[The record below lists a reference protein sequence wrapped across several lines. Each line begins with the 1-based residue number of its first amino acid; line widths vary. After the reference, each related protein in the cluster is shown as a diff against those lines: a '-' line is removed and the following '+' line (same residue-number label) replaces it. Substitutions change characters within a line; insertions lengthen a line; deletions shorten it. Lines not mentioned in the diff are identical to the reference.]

1 MKYKHLKQAL
11 LFKVGSLINITD
23 MEEEMKKCPYCGE
36 EIRAE
41 AKKCRYCGEWL
52 EQESHQNPAQTETH
66 EEPHVASSASQP
78 VSEVKENSTP
88 LTKLGMVKLYK
99 ETLGVDLKTAK
110 DFVDTHG
117 MTESQRAI
125 DAARAGEK
133 YVAQSKQSDV
143 VETSEPDA
151 VSSEVKERTEKYVG
165 ICALMFILVC
175 FGEAMTI
182 ASEMGWE
189 KGDLLDTHHMHKWGI
204 IFAYIMNVC
213 AYIPAWVGDVASL
226 IGMGGLLIFLQRS
239 LRKLGKSM
247 DKSIAGL
254 IVFTSIVPFLGCISD
269 LDMIQSD
276 EASALFFCVF
286 FITLIG
292 YACYNWYVGAKL
304 IGVASKY
311 FQRAGWLM
319 IVTPI
324 VMIVMLVLMIVSD
337 GDTQFWLIVADS
349 ILTIATAYAL
359 MKGCDA
365 EEDGQRFVIDSTIRR
380 EISIIAAMSLF
391 CVMFALFVPSH
402 GQMRD
407 SDEDGS
413 EELVDSTADD
423 STYVDDSVDDTAGS
437 DVSDENTQDTGN
449 SDYYDEAVEPLGDYK
464 GDSYAYNVGPDQ
476 FDIVKNGRL
485 LVNLVSAYNDFN
497 IDTERDVKV
506 KMFGNVIFI
515 VGYWIQHAKNVYSYD
530 VVKEELSTE
539 ATDCMDVQFKNNK
552 IGIKTYEDD
561 SWTWYDINTN
571 K

>member
-1 MKYKHLKQAL
+1 M
-11 LFKVGSLINITD
+11 G
-23 MEEEMKKCPYCGE
+23 EEMKKCPYCGE

-78 VSEVKENSTP
+78 VPEVKENSTP

-182 ASEMGWE
+182 AHELGYGN
-189 KGDLLDTHHMHKWGI
+189 GDVTDIHTSSSRR
-204 IFAYIMNVC
+204 YILEFVLNVC
-213 AYIPAWVGDVASL
+213 GKIPSWTGDVASL

-276 EASALFFCVF
+276 EASALFFCAF

-464 GDSYAYNVGPDQ
+464 GDSYAYNIGPNQ

-485 LVNLVSAYNDFN
+485 LVNLASAYNDFN

-515 VGYWIQHAKNVYSYD
+515 VGYWIQHAKNIYSYD

-561 SWTWYDINTN
+561 SWSWYDINAN
-571 K
+571 N

>member
-1 MKYKHLKQAL
+1 
-11 LFKVGSLINITD
+11 

-36 EIRAE
+36 KIKME

-52 EQESHQNPAQTETH
+52 EQESHQIPTPPTETPV
-66 EEPHVASSASQP
+66 EPHAASSAGQP
-78 VSEVKENSTP
+78 VAEKEENTVP
-88 LTKLGMVKLYK
+88 LTKMAMVKLYK

-276 EASALFFCVF
+276 EASALFFCAF

-365 EEDGQRFVIDSTIRR
+365 EEDGQRFVIYSTIRR

-402 GQMRD
+402 GQMRN

-423 STYVDDSVDDTAGS
+423 STYIDDSVDDTAGS

-464 GDSYAYNVGPDQ
+464 GDSYAYNAYDDK
-476 FDIVKNGRL
+476 FDIVKNGKL
-485 LVNLVSAYNDFN
+485 LVNLKEAYNDFN
-497 IDTERDVKV
+497 IETDRDMTV
-506 KMFGNVIFI
+506 KMIGKTIFI
-515 VGYWIQHAKNVYSYD
+515 IGFWGIGEKNVYSYD
-530 VVKEELSTE
+530 VSKEELSTE
-539 ATDCMDVQFKNNK
+539 ETACVDAKIKNNEL
-552 IGIKTYEDD
+552 GIKN
-561 SWTWYDINTN
+561 SNGWTWYDINAN
-571 K
+571 N

>member
-1 MKYKHLKQAL
+1 
-11 LFKVGSLINITD
+11 
-23 MEEEMKKCPYCGE
+23 MEEEMKKCHYCGE
-36 EIRAE
+36 EIKME

-52 EQESHQNPAQTETH
+52 EQESHQIPTPPTETPV
-66 EEPHVASSASQP
+66 EPHAASSAGQP
-78 VSEVKENSTP
+78 VAEKEENTVP
-88 LTKLGMVKLYK
+88 LTKMAMVKLYK

-276 EASALFFCVF
+276 EASALFFCAL

-365 EEDGQRFVIDSTIRR
+365 EEDGQRFVIYSTIRR

-391 CVMFALFVPSH
+391 CVMFALFVSSH

-407 SDEDGS
+407 SDGGGS

-464 GDSYAYNVGPDQ
+464 GDSYAYNAYDDK
-476 FDIVKNGRL
+476 FDIVKNGKL
-485 LVNLVSAYNDFN
+485 LVNLKETYNDFN
-497 IDTERDVKV
+497 IETDRDMTV
-506 KMFGNVIFI
+506 KMIGKTIFI
-515 VGYWIQHAKNVYSYD
+515 IGFWGIGEKNVYSYD
-530 VVKEELSTE
+530 VSKEELSTE
-539 ATDCMDVQFKNNK
+539 ETACVDAKIKNNEL
-552 IGIKTYEDD
+552 GIKN
-561 SWTWYDINTN
+561 SNGWTWYDINAN
-571 K
+571 N

>member
-1 MKYKHLKQAL
+1 
-11 LFKVGSLINITD
+11 
-23 MEEEMKKCPYCGE
+23 MEEKMKKCPYCGE
-36 EIRAE
+36 EIKME

-52 EQESHQNPAQTETH
+52 EQESHQIPTPPTETPV
-66 EEPHVASSASQP
+66 EPHAASSAGQP
-78 VSEVKENSTP
+78 VAEKEENTVP
-88 LTKLGMVKLYK
+88 LTKMAMVKLYK

-276 EASALFFCVF
+276 EASALFFCAF

-359 MKGCDA
+359 MKGCDD

-464 GDSYAYNVGPDQ
+464 GDSYAYNIGPNQ

-515 VGYWIQHAKNVYSYD
+515 VGYWIQHAKNIYSYD

-561 SWTWYDINTN
+561 SWTWYDINAN
-571 K
+571 N

>member
-1 MKYKHLKQAL
+1 
-11 LFKVGSLINITD
+11 

-36 EIRAE
+36 EIKME

-52 EQESHQNPAQTETH
+52 EQESHQIPTPPTETPV
-66 EEPHVASSASQP
+66 EPHAASSAGQP
-78 VSEVKENSTP
+78 VAEKEENTVP
-88 LTKLGMVKLYK
+88 LTKMAMVKLYK

-276 EASALFFCVF
+276 EASALFFCAL

-365 EEDGQRFVIDSTIRR
+365 EEDGQRFVIYSTIRR

-464 GDSYAYNVGPDQ
+464 GDSYAYNAYDDK
-476 FDIVKNGRL
+476 FDIVKNGKL
-485 LVNLVSAYNDFN
+485 LVNLKEAYNDFN
-497 IDTERDVKV
+497 IETDRDMTV
-506 KMFGNVIFI
+506 KMIGKTIFI
-515 VGYWIQHAKNVYSYD
+515 IGFWGIGEKNVYSYD
-530 VVKEELSTE
+530 VSKEELSTE
-539 ATDCMDVQFKNNK
+539 ETACVDAKIKNNEL
-552 IGIKTYEDD
+552 GIKN
-561 SWTWYDINTN
+561 SNGWTWYDINAN
-571 K
+571 N

>member
-1 MKYKHLKQAL
+1 
-11 LFKVGSLINITD
+11 

>member
-1 MKYKHLKQAL
+1 
-11 LFKVGSLINITD
+11 

-36 EIRAE
+36 EIKME

-52 EQESHQNPAQTETH
+52 EQESHQIPTPPTETPV
-66 EEPHVASSASQP
+66 EPHAASSAGQP
-78 VSEVKENSTP
+78 VAEKEENTVP
-88 LTKLGMVKLYK
+88 LTKMAMVKLYK

-125 DAARAGEK
+125 DAAKAGEK

-276 EASALFFCVF
+276 EASALFFCAF

-311 FQRAGWLM
+311 FQRSGWLM

-449 SDYYDEAVEPLGDYK
+449 SDYYDEAVEPLENYR

-485 LVNLVSAYNDFN
+485 LVNLASAYNDFN

>member
-1 MKYKHLKQAL
+1 
-11 LFKVGSLINITD
+11 

-36 EIRAE
+36 EIKME

-52 EQESHQNPAQTETH
+52 EQESHQIPTPPTETPV
-66 EEPHVASSASQP
+66 EPHAASSAGQP
-78 VSEVKENSTP
+78 VAEKEENTVP
-88 LTKLGMVKLYK
+88 LTKMAMVKLYK

-276 EASALFFCVF
+276 EASALFFCAF

-464 GDSYAYNVGPDQ
+464 GDSYAYNIGPNQ

-515 VGYWIQHAKNVYSYD
+515 VGYWIQHAKNIYSYD

-561 SWTWYDINTN
+561 SWTWYDINAN
-571 K
+571 N

>member
-1 MKYKHLKQAL
+1 
-11 LFKVGSLINITD
+11 

-52 EQESHQNPAQTETH
+52 EQESHQIPTPPTETPV
-66 EEPHVASSASQP
+66 EPHAASSAGQP
-78 VSEVKENSTP
+78 VAEKEENTVP
-88 LTKLGMVKLYK
+88 LTKMAMVKLYK

-269 LDMIQSD
+269 LDMIQSN
-276 EASALFFCVF
+276 EASALFFCAF

-365 EEDGQRFVIDSTIRR
+365 EEDGQRFVIYSTIRR

-391 CVMFALFVPSH
+391 CVMFALFVPIH
-402 GQMRD
+402 WQMRD

-464 GDSYAYNVGPDQ
+464 GDSYAYNAYDDK
-476 FDIVKNGRL
+476 FDIVKNGKL
-485 LVNLVSAYNDFN
+485 LVNLKEAYNDFN
-497 IDTERDVKV
+497 IETDRDMTV
-506 KMFGNVIFI
+506 KMIGKTIFI
-515 VGYWIQHAKNVYSYD
+515 IGFWGIGEKNVYSYD
-530 VVKEELSTE
+530 VSKEELSTE
-539 ATDCMDVQFKNNK
+539 ETACVDAKIKNNEL
-552 IGIKTYEDD
+552 GIK
-561 SWTWYDINTN
+561 SSNGWTWYDINTN

>member
-1 MKYKHLKQAL
+1 
-11 LFKVGSLINITD
+11 

-36 EIRAE
+36 EIKME

-52 EQESHQNPAQTETH
+52 EQLHQIPTPPTETPV
-66 EEPHVASSASQP
+66 EPHAASSAGQP
-78 VSEVKENSTP
+78 VAEKEENTVP
-88 LTKLGMVKLYK
+88 LTKMAMVKLYK

-276 EASALFFCVF
+276 EASALFFCAF

-391 CVMFALFVPSH
+391 CVMLALFVPSH

-437 DVSDENTQDTGN
+437 DVTDENEQDAEN

-464 GDSYAYNVGPDQ
+464 GDSYAYNIGPNQ

-515 VGYWIQHAKNVYSYD
+515 VGYWIQHAKNIYSYD

-561 SWTWYDINTN
+561 SWSWYDINAN
-571 K
+571 N

>member
-1 MKYKHLKQAL
+1 
-11 LFKVGSLINITD
+11 

-52 EQESHQNPAQTETH
+52 EQESHQIPTPPTETPV
-66 EEPHVASSASQP
+66 EPHAASSAGQP
-78 VSEVKENSTP
+78 VAEKEENTVP
-88 LTKLGMVKLYK
+88 LTKMAMVKLYK

-226 IGMGGLLIFLQRS
+226 IGMGDLLIFLQRS

-276 EASALFFCVF
+276 EASALFFCAF

-365 EEDGQRFVIDSTIRR
+365 EEDGQRFVIYSTIRR

-391 CVMFALFVPSH
+391 CVMFALFVPIH
-402 GQMRD
+402 WQMRD

-437 DVSDENTQDTGN
+437 DVSDENTQDTGI

-464 GDSYAYNVGPDQ
+464 GDSYAYNAYDDK
-476 FDIVKNGRL
+476 FDIVKNGKL
-485 LVNLVSAYNDFN
+485 LVNLKEAYNDFN
-497 IDTERDVKV
+497 IETDRDMTV
-506 KMFGNVIFI
+506 KMIGKTIFI
-515 VGYWIQHAKNVYSYD
+515 IGFWGIGEKNVYSYD
-530 VVKEELSTE
+530 VSKEELSTE
-539 ATDCMDVQFKNNK
+539 ETACVDAKIKNNEL
-552 IGIKTYEDD
+552 GIK
-561 SWTWYDINTN
+561 SSNGWTWYDINTN

>member
-1 MKYKHLKQAL
+1 
-11 LFKVGSLINITD
+11 

-36 EIRAE
+36 KIKME

-52 EQESHQNPAQTETH
+52 EQESHQIPTPPTETPV
-66 EEPHVASSASQP
+66 EPHAASSAGQP
-78 VSEVKENSTP
+78 VAEKEENTVP
-88 LTKLGMVKLYK
+88 LTKMAMVKLYK

-204 IFAYIMNVC
+204 IFVYIMNVC

-276 EASALFFCVF
+276 EASALFFCAF

-319 IVTPI
+319 IVTQI

-391 CVMFALFVPSH
+391 CVMLALFVPSH

-437 DVSDENTQDTGN
+437 DVTDENEQDAEN

-464 GDSYAYNVGPDQ
+464 GDSYAYNIGPNQ

-515 VGYWIQHAKNVYSYD
+515 VGYWIQHAKNIYSYD

-561 SWTWYDINTN
+561 SWSWYDINAN
-571 K
+571 N

>member
-1 MKYKHLKQAL
+1 
-11 LFKVGSLINITD
+11 

-52 EQESHQNPAQTETH
+52 EQESHQNPAQTETPV
-66 EEPHVASSASQP
+66 EPHAASSASQP

-88 LTKLGMVKLYK
+88 LTKLEMVKLYK

-182 ASEMGWE
+182 AHELGYGN
-189 KGDLLDTHHMHKWGI
+189 GDVTDIHTSSSRR
-204 IFAYIMNVC
+204 YILEFVLNVC
-213 AYIPAWVGDVASL
+213 GKIPSWTGDVASL

-254 IVFTSIVPFLGCISD
+254 IVFTSLVAFLGCISD

-276 EASALFFCVF
+276 EASALFFCAF

-407 SDEDGS
+407 SDEDGA

-485 LVNLVSAYNDFN
+485 LVNLASAYNDFN

>member
-1 MKYKHLKQAL
+1 
-11 LFKVGSLINITD
+11 

-36 EIRAE
+36 EIKME

-52 EQESHQNPAQTETH
+52 EQESHQIPTPPTETPVESH
-66 EEPHVASSASQP
+66 AASSAGQP
-78 VSEVKENSTP
+78 VAEKEENTVP
-88 LTKLGMVKLYK
+88 LTKMAMVKLYK

-269 LDMIQSD
+269 LDMIQSV
-276 EASALFFCVF
+276 EASALFFCAF

-464 GDSYAYNVGPDQ
+464 GDSYAYNIGPNQ

-506 KMFGNVIFI
+506 KMFGNVLFI
-515 VGYWIQHAKNVYSYD
+515 VGYWIQHAKNIYSYD

-561 SWTWYDINTN
+561 SWTWYDINAN
-571 K
+571 N

>member
-1 MKYKHLKQAL
+1 
-11 LFKVGSLINITD
+11 

-52 EQESHQNPAQTETH
+52 EQESHQIPTPLTETPV
-66 EEPHVASSASQP
+66 EPHAASSAGQP
-78 VSEVKENSTP
+78 VAEKEENTVP
-88 LTKLGMVKLYK
+88 LTKMAMVKLYK

-189 KGDLLDTHHMHKWGI
+189 KGDIFDAHRMRKWGI
-204 IFAYIMNVC
+204 IFAWIMNIC

-276 EASALFFCVF
+276 EASALFFCAF

-359 MKGCDA
+359 IKGCDA
-365 EEDGQRFVIDSTIRR
+365 EEDGQRFVIYSTIRR

-464 GDSYAYNVGPDQ
+464 GDSYAYNAYDDK
-476 FDIVKNGRL
+476 FDIVKNGKL
-485 LVNLVSAYNDFN
+485 LVNLKEAYNDFN
-497 IDTERDVKV
+497 IETDRDMTV
-506 KMFGNVIFI
+506 KMIGKTIFI
-515 VGYWIQHAKNVYSYD
+515 IGFWGIGEKNVYSYD
-530 VVKEELSTE
+530 VSKEELSTE
-539 ATDCMDVQFKNNK
+539 KTACVDAKIKNNEL
-552 IGIKTYEDD
+552 GIKN
-561 SWTWYDINTN
+561 SNGWTWYDINTN
-571 K
+571 N

>member
-1 MKYKHLKQAL
+1 
-11 LFKVGSLINITD
+11 

-36 EIRAE
+36 KIKME

-52 EQESHQNPAQTETH
+52 EQESHQIPTPPTETPV
-66 EEPHVASSASQP
+66 EPHAASSAGQP
-78 VSEVKENSTP
+78 VAEKEENTVP
-88 LTKLGMVKLYK
+88 LTKMVMVKLYK

-269 LDMIQSD
+269 LEMIQSD
-276 EASALFFCVF
+276 EASALFFCAF

-391 CVMFALFVPSH
+391 CVMLALFVPSH

-437 DVSDENTQDTGN
+437 DVTDENEQDAEN

-464 GDSYAYNVGPDQ
+464 GDSYAYNIGPNQ

-515 VGYWIQHAKNVYSYD
+515 VGYWIQHAKNIYSYD

-561 SWTWYDINTN
+561 SWSWYDINAN
-571 K
+571 N

>member
-1 MKYKHLKQAL
+1 
-11 LFKVGSLINITD
+11 

-52 EQESHQNPAQTETH
+52 EQESHQNPTQTETH

-99 ETLGVDLKTAK
+99 DTLGVDLKTAK
-110 DFVDTHG
+110 GFVDTHG

-133 YVAQSKQSDV
+133 YVAQSMQSDV

-437 DVSDENTQDTGN
+437 DVTDENEQDAEN

-464 GDSYAYNVGPDQ
+464 GDSYAYNIGPNQ

-515 VGYWIQHAKNVYSYD
+515 VGYWIQHAKNIYSYD

-561 SWTWYDINTN
+561 SWSWYDINAN
-571 K
+571 N

>member
-1 MKYKHLKQAL
+1 
-11 LFKVGSLINITD
+11 
-23 MEEEMKKCPYCGE
+23 MEEKMKKCPYCGE
-36 EIRAE
+36 EIKME

-52 EQESHQNPAQTETH
+52 EQESHQIPTPPTETPV
-66 EEPHVASSASQP
+66 EPHAASSAGQP
-78 VSEVKENSTP
+78 VAEKEENTVP
-88 LTKLGMVKLYK
+88 LTKMAMVKLYK

-276 EASALFFCVF
+276 EASALFFCAF

-292 YACYNWYVGAKL
+292 YACFNWYVGAKL

-464 GDSYAYNVGPDQ
+464 GDSYAYNIGPNQ

-515 VGYWIQHAKNVYSYD
+515 VGYWIQHAKNIYSYD

-561 SWTWYDINTN
+561 SWTWYDINAN
-571 K
+571 N

>member
-1 MKYKHLKQAL
+1 
-11 LFKVGSLINITD
+11 

-88 LTKLGMVKLYK
+88 LTKLEMVKLYK

-125 DAARAGEK
+125 DAAKAGEK
-133 YVAQSKQSDV
+133 YIPQ
-143 VETSEPDA
+143 SEPTQIAVSSETDA
-151 VSSEVKERTEKYVG
+151 VSSEEKERMENYGG
-165 ICALMFILVC
+165 ICALLFFLVC

-239 LRKLGKSM
+239 LRKLGKNM

-254 IVFTSIVPFLGCISD
+254 IVFTSLVPFLGCISD

-276 EASALFFCVF
+276 EASALFFCAF

-311 FQRAGWLM
+311 FQRSGWLM

-349 ILTIATAYAL
+349 ILTIGTAYAL

-437 DVSDENTQDTGN
+437 DISDENTQDTGN
-449 SDYYDEAVEPLGDYK
+449 SDYYDEAVEPLENYR

-561 SWTWYDINTN
+561 SWTWYDININ

>member
-1 MKYKHLKQAL
+1 
-11 LFKVGSLINITD
+11 

-36 EIRAE
+36 EIKME

-52 EQESHQNPAQTETH
+52 EQESHQNPTPPTEMPV
-66 EEPHVASSASQP
+66 EPHAASSAGQP
-78 VSEVKENSTP
+78 VAEKEENSVP
-88 LTKLGMVKLYK
+88 LTKLEMVKLYK
-99 ETLGVDLKTAK
+99 ETLDVDLKTAK

-276 EASALFFCVF
+276 EASALFFCAF

-464 GDSYAYNVGPDQ
+464 GDSYAYNAYDDK
-476 FDIVKNGRL
+476 FDIVKNGKL
-485 LVNLVSAYNDFN
+485 LVNLKEAYNDFN
-497 IDTERDVKV
+497 IETDRDMTV
-506 KMFGNVIFI
+506 KMIGKTIFI
-515 VGYWIQHAKNVYSYD
+515 IGFWGIGEKNVYSYD
-530 VVKEELSTE
+530 VSKEELSTE
-539 ATDCMDVQFKNNK
+539 ETACFDAKIKNNEL
-552 IGIKTYEDD
+552 GIKN
-561 SWTWYDINTN
+561 SNGWTWYDINTN

>member
-1 MKYKHLKQAL
+1 
-11 LFKVGSLINITD
+11 

-52 EQESHQNPAQTETH
+52 EQESHQNPTQTETH

-182 ASEMGWE
+182 AHELGYGN
-189 KGDLLDTHHMHKWGI
+189 GDVTDIHTSSSRR
-204 IFAYIMNVC
+204 YILEFVLNVC
-213 AYIPAWVGDVASL
+213 GKIPSWTGDVASL

-276 EASALFFCVF
+276 EASALFFCAF

-324 VMIVMLVLMIVSD
+324 VMIVILVLMIVSD

-449 SDYYDEAVEPLGDYK
+449 SDYYDEAVELLGDYK

>member
-1 MKYKHLKQAL
+1 
-11 LFKVGSLINITD
+11 
-23 MEEEMKKCPYCGE
+23 MKKCPYCGE

-88 LTKLGMVKLYK
+88 LTKLEMVKLYK

-213 AYIPAWVGDVASL
+213 AYIPAWVGNVASL
-226 IGMGGLLIFLQRS
+226 IGMGGLLIFLQRC
-239 LRKLGKSM
+239 LRNLGHSM

-254 IVFTSIVPFLGCISD
+254 IVFTSIVAFFGYISD
-269 LDMIQSD
+269 LDIIQSD
-276 EASALFFCVF
+276 EASALFAIAFL
-286 FITLIG
+286 ITLIG

-311 FQRAGWLM
+311 FKRVGWLM

-324 VMIVMLVLMIVSD
+324 VIILSLVLAVAFSVLDSDTHFWFIVI
-337 GDTQFWLIVADS
+337 GS
-349 ILTIATAYAL
+349 ILSIATAYAL

-365 EEDGQRFVIDSTIRR
+365 EEDGTPFVKDKVYHFQIAIISISSLLVFLTAVAKDPDFYSSQGDSDSYNTLVPDSTDVY
-380 EISIIAAMSLF
+380 EN
-391 CVMFALFVPSH
+391 V
-402 GQMRD
+402 
-407 SDEDGS
+407 
-413 EELVDSTADD
+413 VDSVEGDMPDDNVIAD
-423 STYVDDSVDDTAGS
+423 A
-437 DVSDENTQDTGN
+437 
-449 SDYYDEAVEPLGDYK
+449 YDETVEPLPFYDGN
-464 GDSYAYNVGPDQ
+464 SYAYNADDYK
-476 FDIVKNGRL
+476 FDIIQNGSL
-485 LVNLVSAYNDFN
+485 LENLNDYDDFN
-497 IDTERDVKV
+497 IIPSKGCKV
-506 KMFGNVIFI
+506 KMVDNIIIIIGHGKNSLT
-515 VGYWIQHAKNVYSYD
+515 NVYSYN
-530 VVKEELSTE
+530 VESQQLSTE
-539 ATDCMDVQFKNNK
+539 ATDCKDATVENK
-552 IGIKTYEDD
+552 QLGIRTDNGWD
-561 SWTWYDINTN
+561 WYDIKTSDN
-571 K
+571 

>member
-1 MKYKHLKQAL
+1 
-11 LFKVGSLINITD
+11 

-36 EIRAE
+36 EIRVE

-78 VSEVKENSTP
+78 VSEVKEISTP

-99 ETLGVDLKTAK
+99 ETFDVDLKTAK

-125 DAARAGEK
+125 DAAKAGEK
-133 YVAQSKQSDV
+133 YIPQ
-143 VETSEPDA
+143 SEPTQIAVSSETDA
-151 VSSEVKERTEKYVG
+151 VSSEKKERMENYGG
-165 ICALMFILVC
+165 ICALLFFLVC

-189 KGDLLDTHHMHKWGI
+189 KGDIFDAHGMRKWGI
-204 IFAYIMNVC
+204 IFAWIMNIC
-213 AYIPAWVGDVASL
+213 AYIPAWLGDVASL

-239 LRKLGKSM
+239 LRKLGKSL
-247 DKSIAGL
+247 DKSIAVL
-254 IVFTSIVPFLGCISD
+254 IVFTSIVAFFGCISD

-276 EASALFFCVF
+276 EASALFAIAFL
-286 FITLIG
+286 ITLIG
-292 YACYNWYVGAKL
+292 YACCNWYVGAKL

-423 STYVDDSVDDTAGS
+423 STYVDYSVDDTAGS

-464 GDSYAYNVGPDQ
+464 GDSYAYNAYDDK
-476 FDIVKNGRL
+476 FDIVKNGKL
-485 LVNLVSAYNDFN
+485 LVNLKEAYNDFN
-497 IDTERDVKV
+497 IETDRDMTV
-506 KMFGNVIFI
+506 KMIGKTIFI
-515 VGYWIQHAKNVYSYD
+515 IGFWGIGEKNVYSYD
-530 VVKEELSTE
+530 VSKEELSTE
-539 ATDCMDVQFKNNK
+539 ETACVDAKIKNNEL
-552 IGIKTYEDD
+552 GIKN
-561 SWTWYDINTN
+561 SNGWTWYDINTN
-571 K
+571 N

>member
-1 MKYKHLKQAL
+1 
-11 LFKVGSLINITD
+11 

-52 EQESHQNPAQTETH
+52 EQESHQIPTPPTETPV
-66 EEPHVASSASQP
+66 EPHAASSAGQP
-78 VSEVKENSTP
+78 VAEKEENTVP
-88 LTKLGMVKLYK
+88 LTKMAMVKLYK

-189 KGDLLDTHHMHKWGI
+189 KGDIFDAHRMRKWGI
-204 IFAYIMNVC
+204 IFAWIMNIC

-276 EASALFFCVF
+276 EASVLFFLCF

-359 MKGCDA
+359 IKGCDA
-365 EEDGQRFVIDSTIRR
+365 EEDGQRFVIYSTIRR

-464 GDSYAYNVGPDQ
+464 GDSYAYNAYDDK
-476 FDIVKNGRL
+476 FDIVKNGKL
-485 LVNLVSAYNDFN
+485 LVNLKEAYNDFN
-497 IDTERDVKV
+497 IETDRDMTV
-506 KMFGNVIFI
+506 KMIGKTIFI
-515 VGYWIQHAKNVYSYD
+515 IGFWGIGEKNVYSYD
-530 VVKEELSTE
+530 VSKEELSTE
-539 ATDCMDVQFKNNK
+539 KTACVDAQIKNNEL
-552 IGIKTYEDD
+552 GIKN
-561 SWTWYDINTN
+561 SNGWTWYDINTN
-571 K
+571 N

>member
-1 MKYKHLKQAL
+1 
-11 LFKVGSLINITD
+11 

-36 EIRAE
+36 EIKME

-52 EQESHQNPAQTETH
+52 EQESHQIPTPPTETPV
-66 EEPHVASSASQP
+66 EPHAASSAGQP
-78 VSEVKENSTP
+78 VAEKEENTVP
-88 LTKLGMVKLYK
+88 LTKMAMVKLYK

-276 EASALFFCVF
+276 EASALFFCAF

-391 CVMFALFVPSH
+391 CVMFALFVSSH

-407 SDEDGS
+407 SDGDGS

-464 GDSYAYNVGPDQ
+464 GDSYAYNAYDDK
-476 FDIVKNGRL
+476 FDIVKNGKL
-485 LVNLVSAYNDFN
+485 LVNLKEAYNDFN
-497 IDTERDVKV
+497 IETDRDMTV
-506 KMFGNVIFI
+506 KMIGKTIFI
-515 VGYWIQHAKNVYSYD
+515 IGFWGIGEKNVYSYD
-530 VVKEELSTE
+530 VSKEELSTE
-539 ATDCMDVQFKNNK
+539 ETACVDAKIKNNEL
-552 IGIKTYEDD
+552 GIKN
-561 SWTWYDINTN
+561 SNGWTWYDINAN
-571 K
+571 N

>member
-1 MKYKHLKQAL
+1 
-11 LFKVGSLINITD
+11 

-52 EQESHQNPAQTETH
+52 EQESHQISTPPTETPV
-66 EEPHVASSASQP
+66 EPHAASSAGQP
-78 VSEVKENSTP
+78 VAEKEENTVP
-88 LTKLGMVKLYK
+88 LTKMAMVKLYK

-189 KGDLLDTHHMHKWGI
+189 KGDIFDAHRMRKWGI
-204 IFAYIMNVC
+204 IFAWIMNIC

-276 EASALFFCVF
+276 EASALFFCAF

-349 ILTIATAYAL
+349 ILTIATVYAL
-359 MKGCDA
+359 IKGCDA
-365 EEDGQRFVIDSTIRR
+365 EEDGQRFVIYSTIRR

-391 CVMFALFVPSH
+391 CVMFALFVSSH

-437 DVSDENTQDTGN
+437 YVSDENTQDTGN

-464 GDSYAYNVGPDQ
+464 GDSYAYNAYDDK
-476 FDIVKNGRL
+476 FDIVKNGKL
-485 LVNLVSAYNDFN
+485 LVNLKEAYNDFY
-497 IDTERDVKV
+497 IETDRDMTV
-506 KMFGNVIFI
+506 KMIGKTIFI
-515 VGYWIQHAKNVYSYD
+515 IGFWGIGEKNVYSYD
-530 VVKEELSTE
+530 VSKEELSTE
-539 ATDCMDVQFKNNK
+539 ETACIDAKIKNNEL
-552 IGIKTYEDD
+552 GIKN
-561 SWTWYDINTN
+561 SNGWTWYDINTN

>member
-1 MKYKHLKQAL
+1 
-11 LFKVGSLINITD
+11 

-36 EIRAE
+36 KIKME

-52 EQESHQNPAQTETH
+52 EQESHQIPTPPTETPV
-66 EEPHVASSASQP
+66 EPHAASSAGQP
-78 VSEVKENSTP
+78 VAEKEENTVP
-88 LTKLGMVKLYK
+88 LTKMAMVKLYK

-276 EASALFFCVF
+276 EASALFFCAF

-319 IVTPI
+319 IVTQI

-359 MKGCDA
+359 MKGCDV

-391 CVMFALFVPSH
+391 CVMLALFVPSH

-437 DVSDENTQDTGN
+437 DVTDENEQDAEN

-464 GDSYAYNVGPDQ
+464 GDSYAYNIGPNQ

-515 VGYWIQHAKNVYSYD
+515 VGYRIQHAKNIYSYD

-561 SWTWYDINTN
+561 SWSWYDINAN
-571 K
+571 N

>member
-1 MKYKHLKQAL
+1 
-11 LFKVGSLINITD
+11 

-36 EIRAE
+36 EIKME

-52 EQESHQNPAQTETH
+52 EQESHQIPTPPTETPV
-66 EEPHVASSASQP
+66 EPHAASSAGQP
-78 VSEVKENSTP
+78 VAEKEENTVP
-88 LTKLGMVKLYK
+88 LTKMAMVKLYK

-276 EASALFFCVF
+276 EASALFFCAF

-449 SDYYDEAVEPLGDYK
+449 SDYYDEAVELLGDYK
-464 GDSYAYNVGPDQ
+464 GDSYAYNAYDDK
-476 FDIVKNGRL
+476 FDIVKNGKL
-485 LVNLVSAYNDFN
+485 LVNLKWAYNDFN
-497 IDTERDVKV
+497 IETDRDMTV
-506 KMFGNVIFI
+506 KMIGKTIFI
-515 VGYWIQHAKNVYSYD
+515 IGFWGIGEKNVYSYD
-530 VVKEELSTE
+530 VSKEELSTE
-539 ATDCMDVQFKNNK
+539 ETACVDAKIKNNEL
-552 IGIKTYEDD
+552 GIKN
-561 SWTWYDINTN
+561 SNGWTWYDINTN

>member
-1 MKYKHLKQAL
+1 
-11 LFKVGSLINITD
+11 

-78 VSEVKENSTP
+78 VSEIKENSTP
-88 LTKLGMVKLYK
+88 LTKLEMVKLYK

-182 ASEMGWE
+182 AHELGYGN
-189 KGDLLDTHHMHKWGI
+189 GDVTDIHTSSSRR
-204 IFAYIMNVC
+204 YILEFVLNVC
-213 AYIPAWVGDVASL
+213 GKIPSWTGDVASL

-276 EASALFFCVF
+276 EASALFFCAF

-324 VMIVMLVLMIVSD
+324 VMIVMLGLMIVSD

-437 DVSDENTQDTGN
+437 DVTDENEQDAEN

-464 GDSYAYNVGPDQ
+464 GDSYAYNIGPNQ

-515 VGYWIQHAKNVYSYD
+515 VGYWIQHAKNIYSYD

-561 SWTWYDINTN
+561 SWSWYDINAN
-571 K
+571 N

>member
-1 MKYKHLKQAL
+1 
-11 LFKVGSLINITD
+11 
-23 MEEEMKKCPYCGE
+23 MEEKMKKCPYCGE

-88 LTKLGMVKLYK
+88 LTKLEMVKLYK

-213 AYIPAWVGDVASL
+213 AYIPAWVGNVASL
-226 IGMGGLLIFLQRS
+226 IGMGGLLIFLQRC
-239 LRKLGKSM
+239 LRNLGHSM

-254 IVFTSIVPFLGCISD
+254 IVFTSIVAFFGYISD
-269 LDMIQSD
+269 LDIIQSD
-276 EASALFFCVF
+276 EASALFAIAFL
-286 FITLIG
+286 ITLIG

-311 FQRAGWLM
+311 FKRVGWLM

-324 VMIVMLVLMIVSD
+324 VIILSLVLAVAFSVLDSDTHFWFIVI
-337 GDTQFWLIVADS
+337 GS
-349 ILTIATAYAL
+349 ILSIATAYAL

-365 EEDGQRFVIDSTIRR
+365 EEDGTPFVKDKVYHFQIAIISISSLLVFLTAVAKDPDFYSSQGDSDSYNTLVPDSTDVY
-380 EISIIAAMSLF
+380 EN
-391 CVMFALFVPSH
+391 V
-402 GQMRD
+402 
-407 SDEDGS
+407 
-413 EELVDSTADD
+413 VDSVEGDMPDDNVIAD
-423 STYVDDSVDDTAGS
+423 A
-437 DVSDENTQDTGN
+437 
-449 SDYYDEAVEPLGDYK
+449 YDETVEPLPFYDGN
-464 GDSYAYNVGPDQ
+464 SYAYNADDYK
-476 FDIVKNGRL
+476 FDIIQNGSL
-485 LVNLVSAYNDFN
+485 LENLNDYDDFN
-497 IDTERDVKV
+497 IIPSKGCKV
-506 KMFGNVIFI
+506 KMVDNIIIIIGHGKNSLT
-515 VGYWIQHAKNVYSYD
+515 NVYSYN
-530 VVKEELSTE
+530 VESQQLSTE
-539 ATDCMDVQFKNNK
+539 ATDCKDATVENK
-552 IGIKTYEDD
+552 QLGIRTDNGWD
-561 SWTWYDINTN
+561 WYDIKTSDN
-571 K
+571 

>member
-1 MKYKHLKQAL
+1 
-11 LFKVGSLINITD
+11 

-52 EQESHQNPAQTETH
+52 EQESHQIPTPPTETPV
-66 EEPHVASSASQP
+66 EPHAASSAGQP
-78 VSEVKENSTP
+78 VAEKEENTVP
-88 LTKLGMVKLYK
+88 LTKMAMVKLYK

-189 KGDLLDTHHMHKWGI
+189 KGDIFDAHRMRKWGI
-204 IFAYIMNVC
+204 IFAWIMNIC

-276 EASALFFCVF
+276 EASALFFCAF

-337 GDTQFWLIVADS
+337 GDTQFWLIVADC

-359 MKGCDA
+359 IKGCDA
-365 EEDGQRFVIDSTIRR
+365 EEDGQRFVIYSTIRR

-464 GDSYAYNVGPDQ
+464 GDSYAYNAYDDK
-476 FDIVKNGRL
+476 FDIVKNGKL
-485 LVNLVSAYNDFN
+485 LVNLKEAYNDFN
-497 IDTERDVKV
+497 IETDRDMTV
-506 KMFGNVIFI
+506 KMIGKTIFI
-515 VGYWIQHAKNVYSYD
+515 IGFWGIGEKNVYSYD
-530 VVKEELSTE
+530 VSKEELSTE
-539 ATDCMDVQFKNNK
+539 KTACFDAKIKNNEL
-552 IGIKTYEDD
+552 GIKN
-561 SWTWYDINTN
+561 SNGWTWYDINTN
-571 K
+571 N

>member
-1 MKYKHLKQAL
+1 
-11 LFKVGSLINITD
+11 

-52 EQESHQNPAQTETH
+52 EQESHQISTPPTETPV
-66 EEPHVASSASQP
+66 EPHAASSAGQP
-78 VSEVKENSTP
+78 VAEKEENTVP
-88 LTKLGMVKLYK
+88 LTKMAMVKLYK

-189 KGDLLDTHHMHKWGI
+189 KGDIFDAHRMRKWGI
-204 IFAYIMNVC
+204 IFAWIMNIC

-276 EASALFFCVF
+276 EASALFFCAF
-286 FITLIG
+286 FLTLIG

-359 MKGCDA
+359 IKGCDA
-365 EEDGQRFVIDSTIRR
+365 EEDGQRFVIYSTIRR

-391 CVMFALFVPSH
+391 CVMLALFVSSH

-437 DVSDENTQDTGN
+437 YVSDENTQDTGN

-464 GDSYAYNVGPDQ
+464 GDSYAYNAYDDK
-476 FDIVKNGRL
+476 FDIVKNGKL
-485 LVNLVSAYNDFN
+485 LVNLKEAYNDFY
-497 IDTERDVKV
+497 IETDRDMTV
-506 KMFGNVIFI
+506 KMIGKTIFI
-515 VGYWIQHAKNVYSYD
+515 IGFWGIGEKNVYSYD
-530 VVKEELSTE
+530 VSKEELSTE
-539 ATDCMDVQFKNNK
+539 ETACIDAKIKNNEL
-552 IGIKTYEDD
+552 GIKN
-561 SWTWYDINTN
+561 SNGWTWYDINTN

>member
-1 MKYKHLKQAL
+1 
-11 LFKVGSLINITD
+11 

-52 EQESHQNPAQTETH
+52 EQESHQIPTPPTETPV
-66 EEPHVASSASQP
+66 EPHAASSAGQP
-78 VSEVKENSTP
+78 VAEKEENTVP
-88 LTKLGMVKLYK
+88 LTKMAMVKLYK

-226 IGMGGLLIFLQRS
+226 IGMGGLLIFLQRC
-239 LRKLGKSM
+239 LRNLGHSM

-254 IVFTSIVPFLGCISD
+254 IVFTSIVAFFGYISD
-269 LDMIQSD
+269 LDIIQSD
-276 EASALFFCVF
+276 EASALFAIAFL
-286 FITLIG
+286 ITLIG

-311 FQRAGWLM
+311 FKRVGWLM

-324 VMIVMLVLMIVSD
+324 VIILSLVLAVAFSVLDSDTHFWFIVI
-337 GDTQFWLIVADS
+337 GS
-349 ILTIATAYAL
+349 ILSIATAYAL

-365 EEDGQRFVIDSTIRR
+365 EEDGTPFVKDKVYHFQIAIISISSLLVFLTAVAKDPDFYSSQGDSDSYNTLVPDSTDVY
-380 EISIIAAMSLF
+380 EN
-391 CVMFALFVPSH
+391 V
-402 GQMRD
+402 
-407 SDEDGS
+407 
-413 EELVDSTADD
+413 VDSVEGDMPDDNVIAD
-423 STYVDDSVDDTAGS
+423 A
-437 DVSDENTQDTGN
+437 
-449 SDYYDEAVEPLGDYK
+449 YDETVEPLPFYDGN
-464 GDSYAYNVGPDQ
+464 SYAYNADDYK
-476 FDIVKNGRL
+476 FDIIQNGSL
-485 LVNLVSAYNDFN
+485 LENLNDYDDFN
-497 IDTERDVKV
+497 IIPSKGCKV
-506 KMFGNVIFI
+506 KMVDNIIIIIGHGKNSLT
-515 VGYWIQHAKNVYSYD
+515 NVYSYN
-530 VVKEELSTE
+530 VESQQLSTE
-539 ATDCMDVQFKNNK
+539 ATDCKDATVENK
-552 IGIKTYEDD
+552 QLGIRTDNGWD
-561 SWTWYDINTN
+561 WYDIKTSDN
-571 K
+571 

>member
-1 MKYKHLKQAL
+1 
-11 LFKVGSLINITD
+11 
-23 MEEEMKKCPYCGE
+23 MKKCPYCGE

-52 EQESHQNPAQTETH
+52 EQESHQIPTPPTETPV
-66 EEPHVASSASQP
+66 EPHAASSAGQP
-78 VSEVKENSTP
+78 VAEKEENTVP
-88 LTKLGMVKLYK
+88 LTKMAMVKLYK

-226 IGMGGLLIFLQRS
+226 IGMGGLLIFLQRC
-239 LRKLGKSM
+239 LRNLGHSM

-254 IVFTSIVPFLGCISD
+254 IVFTSIVAFFGYISD
-269 LDMIQSD
+269 LDIIQSD
-276 EASALFFCVF
+276 EASALFAIAFL
-286 FITLIG
+286 ITLIG

-311 FQRAGWLM
+311 FKRVGWLM

-324 VMIVMLVLMIVSD
+324 VIILSLVLAVAFSVLDSDTHFWFIVI
-337 GDTQFWLIVADS
+337 GS
-349 ILTIATAYAL
+349 ILSIATAYAL

-365 EEDGQRFVIDSTIRR
+365 EEDGTPFVKDKVYHFQIAIISISSLLVFLTAVAKDPDFYSSQGDSDSYNTLVPDSTDVY
-380 EISIIAAMSLF
+380 EN
-391 CVMFALFVPSH
+391 V
-402 GQMRD
+402 
-407 SDEDGS
+407 
-413 EELVDSTADD
+413 VDSVEGDMPDDNVIAD
-423 STYVDDSVDDTAGS
+423 A
-437 DVSDENTQDTGN
+437 
-449 SDYYDEAVEPLGDYK
+449 YDETVEPLPFYDGN
-464 GDSYAYNVGPDQ
+464 SYAYNADDYK
-476 FDIVKNGRL
+476 FDIIQNGSL
-485 LVNLVSAYNDFN
+485 LENLNDYDDFN
-497 IDTERDVKV
+497 IIPSKGCKV
-506 KMFGNVIFI
+506 KMVDNIIIIIGHGKNSLT
-515 VGYWIQHAKNVYSYD
+515 NVYSYN
-530 VVKEELSTE
+530 VESQQLSTE
-539 ATDCMDVQFKNNK
+539 ATDCKDATVENK
-552 IGIKTYEDD
+552 QLGIRTDNGWD
-561 SWTWYDINTN
+561 WYDIKTSDN
-571 K
+571 

>member
-1 MKYKHLKQAL
+1 
-11 LFKVGSLINITD
+11 
-23 MEEEMKKCPYCGE
+23 
-36 EIRAE
+36 
-41 AKKCRYCGEWL
+41 
-52 EQESHQNPAQTETH
+52 
-66 EEPHVASSASQP
+66 
-78 VSEVKENSTP
+78 
-88 LTKLGMVKLYK
+88 
-99 ETLGVDLKTAK
+99 
-110 DFVDTHG
+110 
-117 MTESQRAI
+117 
-125 DAARAGEK
+125 
-133 YVAQSKQSDV
+133 
-143 VETSEPDA
+143 
-151 VSSEVKERTEKYVG
+151 
-165 ICALMFILVC
+165 
-175 FGEAMTI
+175 
-182 ASEMGWE
+182 
-189 KGDLLDTHHMHKWGI
+189 
-204 IFAYIMNVC
+204 
-213 AYIPAWVGDVASL
+213 
-226 IGMGGLLIFLQRS
+226 
-239 LRKLGKSM
+239 
-247 DKSIAGL
+247 
-254 IVFTSIVPFLGCISD
+254 
-269 LDMIQSD
+269 
-276 EASALFFCVF
+276 
-286 FITLIG
+286 
-292 YACYNWYVGAKL
+292 
-304 IGVASKY
+304 
-311 FQRAGWLM
+311 M

-365 EEDGQRFVIDSTIRR
+365 EEDGRRFVIDSTIRR

-464 GDSYAYNVGPDQ
+464 GDSYAYNIGPNQ

-515 VGYWIQHAKNVYSYD
+515 VGYWIQHAKNIYSYD

-561 SWTWYDINTN
+561 SWTWYDINAN
-571 K
+571 N